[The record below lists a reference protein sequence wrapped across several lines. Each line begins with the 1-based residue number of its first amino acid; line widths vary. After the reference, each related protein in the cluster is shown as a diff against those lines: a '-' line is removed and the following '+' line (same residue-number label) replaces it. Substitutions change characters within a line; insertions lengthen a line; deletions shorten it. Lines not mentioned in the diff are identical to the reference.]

1 MTDGEGRVSGTVGGG
16 GAHLTGWMPV
26 RTFPVILLTI
36 LIHQLF
42 KIQLVILHIRIN
54 IGNDFFGGIDH
65 ILDSIK
71 NGTSA
76 IVGNGIQE
84 GKECSDKGLDCNGK
98 AEKKSKETKEK
109 LPEEQARQYQSDVL
123 QQAKQRNTIAFLE
136 TGAGKTLIAIFSLKH
151 TEVIPKHTV
160 TKWAIIVVK
169 WIKISGMLGDGSVS
183 LIKTGSS

>member
-26 RTFPVILLTI
+26 RTFPVILLII

-84 GKECSDKGLDCNGK
+84 GNESNDRVWIAMERLRRNPRRQRRNYLRNKPPVSIGCSSTGQ
-98 AEKKSKETKEK
+98 
-109 LPEEQARQYQSDVL
+109 EE
-123 QQAKQRNTIAFLE
+123 NTIAFLE
-136 TGAGKTLIAIFSLKH
+136 TGAGKPSLLYFSSKH
-151 TEVIPKHTV
+151 TEVIAKHTGYQV
-160 TKWAIIVVK
+160 GHYCGEMGQDFWDARRWQPV
-169 WIKISGMLGDGSVS
+169 
-183 LIKTGSS
+183 